1 MGKGEPKYE
10 TAESRIKNDNNPV
23 EGFRLAGFSGGFS

>member
-23 EGFRLAGFSGGFS
+23 EGFPISRF